1 MIVICFSVEYII
13 ICRIDIGNWPLK
25 TAVCQS
31 IRMEVLSHCTDL
43 MPTCRKI
50 QFLMIALLKKEDFY
64 VTLTIDHQN
73 KRRSSLSLF
82 RP

>member
-1 MIVICFSVEYII
+1 MIVICLSVEYII

-31 IRMEVLSHCTDL
+31 IRMEVLSHGSHAYMQED
-43 MPTCRKI
+43 PVSYDRP
-50 QFLMIALLKKEDFY
+50 FEKKEDFY